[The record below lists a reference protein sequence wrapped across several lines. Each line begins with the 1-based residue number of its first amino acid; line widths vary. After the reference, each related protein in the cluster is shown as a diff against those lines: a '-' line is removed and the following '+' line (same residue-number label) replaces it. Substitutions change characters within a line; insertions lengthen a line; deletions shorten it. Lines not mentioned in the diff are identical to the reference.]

1 MSDALEYGRR
11 RSRRHWRVLAV
22 ALVLAS
28 VAFFAVRS
36 WRVHRER
43 LEDRRLMLEQQKY
56 REQFERQFQ
65 PRPAPASHL
74 S

>member
-1 MSDALEYGRR
+1 
-11 RSRRHWRVLAV
+11 V
-22 ALVLAS
+22 ALVLAG
-28 VAFFAVRS
+28 VTFFAVRS